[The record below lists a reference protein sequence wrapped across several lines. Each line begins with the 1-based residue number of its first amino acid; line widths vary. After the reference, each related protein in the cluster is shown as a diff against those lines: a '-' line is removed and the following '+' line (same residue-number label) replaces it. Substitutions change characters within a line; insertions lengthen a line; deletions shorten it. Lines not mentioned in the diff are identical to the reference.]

1 MNLTLDQV
9 VREFLI
15 ESFGANQVDNRY
27 ARFYQIGVSGM
38 REIHS
43 DVGWKKSYSKLTLR
57 DNSTASLPSD
67 FIDYYRIG
75 ICYGNQILALSENKN
90 PCPISFST
98 DDCGQIKSRTLDG
111 TFDSIDYTSQ
121 WDSYS
126 KNGQFVG
133 REFGVRGGEP
143 MYGTF
148 QINEDEGYIYVES
161 QIINRDSLILEYR
174 SLLSKD
180 ESGNIMV
187 HPYETEALKAWLYW
201 KSIER
206 LRSHSGQEKQM
217 AAITYTKEKKKARKR
232 RNAMTL
238 QEIVSANRR
247 GYGAAPG
254 I

>member
-1 MNLTLDQV
+1 
-9 VREFLI
+9 
-15 ESFGANQVDNRY
+15 
-27 ARFYQIGVSGM
+27 M

-43 DVGWKKSYSKLTLR
+43 DVGWKKSYAKLTLR
-57 DNSTASLPSD
+57 ENNTASLPSD

-75 ICYGNQILALSENKN
+75 ICYGNQILALAENKN
-90 PCPISFST
+90 PCPISFNT
-98 DDCGQIKSRTLDG
+98 DDCGQIQAKTLNG
-111 TFDSIDYTSQ
+111 TFNSIDYSNE

-133 REFGVRGGEP
+133 REFGVRGGAP

-148 QINEDEGYIYVES
+148 QIDENQGYIYVES
-161 QIINRDSLILEYR
+161 QIINRDSLIMEYR

-180 ESGNIMV
+180 ESGNILV
-187 HPYETEALKAWLYW
+187 HPYETEAIKAWMYW

-206 LRSHSGQEKQM
+206 LRSYAGQDKQL
-217 AAITYTKEKKKARKR
+217 AGLAYSKEKKKARKR

-238 QEIVSANRR
+238 QEIVSANRK